1 VTLVA
6 GADTDADRLAD
17 FGADWRIAAE
27 HLYTDYHELLARE
40 RPDLVSICAY
50 APERF
55 AMARA
60 AIESGARGLWLE
72 KAVACSMAEADALR
86 TLAHR
91 AGVAVVVNHV
101 RRADP
106 AWRRVAEIVASE
118 ELGRL
123 ESVHCLFSGHF
134 LHTGTHAW
142 DLLDEWCGPWA
153 TVQCW
158 GDEVQGHEAQGR
170 RGAAAREEAQQ
181 GPPSPLRGFG
191 GTSSTEAQGDRR
203 SAGPVD
209 ADSGWAAIPRAPGAV
224 SRDLAPESR
233 EPDPSGVAHIVF
245 ENGVHAFV
253 SGSRKRYFI
262 FQCDLVFTAG
272 RIQIGNDVRR
282 VFRPAPSPRYEGFIE
297 LEEASEPLETA
308 ASPSL
313 LDALLDAI
321 ESGGDKLTSLDE
333 AIRALHLGL
342 AVVRASHTGAVLAP
356 ADLPV
361 EFYVESV

>member
-1 VTLVA
+1 VTLIA
-6 GADTDADRLAD
+6 GADTDAERLAG
-17 FGADWRIAAE
+17 FGADWHIAAE
-27 HLYTDYHELLARE
+27 HLYADYHELLARE

-50 APERF
+50 APERLE
-55 AMARA
+55 MARV
-60 AIESGARGLWLE
+60 AIESGARGLWVE
-72 KAVACSMAEADALR
+72 KAVACSMAEADSLR
-86 TLAHR
+86 ALAHR
-91 AGVAVVVNHV
+91 AGVAVVVNHM

-123 ESVHCLFSGHF
+123 ESVHGLFSGHF

-158 GDEVQGHEAQGR
+158 GHEAQ
-170 RGAAAREEAQQ
+170 EEAQ
-181 GPPSPLRGFG
+181 G
-191 GTSSTEAQGDRR
+191 ERR
-203 SAGPVD
+203 SAGQVD
-209 ADSGWAAIPRAPGAV
+209 ADSGWAAIPRAPGAL
-224 SRDLAPESR
+224 S
-233 EPDPSGVAHIVF
+233 PDPSGVAHIVF

-282 VFRPAPSPRYEGFIE
+282 VFRPAASPRYEGFIE
-297 LEEASEPLETA
+297 LEETGEPLEA
-308 ASPSL
+308 AAPVSL
-313 LDALLDAI
+313 LDALIDAI
-321 ESGGDKLTSLDE
+321 ETGHDRLTSLDE

-342 AVVRASHTGAVLAP
+342 AVVRASQTAAMLAP
-356 ADLPV
+356 PDLPFD
-361 EFYVESV
+361 FYVDSV